1 MGGRGA
7 EGWRR
12 NGGWRGRNG
21 AAMDVNM
28 NTFIPGPTLREVAKE
43 AGVSLAS
50 ASYAL
55 RGHPTV
61 SAETQRAVAAVAA
74 RLGYRVNPQ
83 LAAFMQARRT
93 GRSMRPDATVALVY
107 GGPKQPAEGDS
118 YFGLCLRGIRALAA
132 ERGYVLDMIRWNAER
147 DVTAAKLSRVLEQ
160 RGIRGVLLMPADEVS
175 RWTLPLDW
183 TRFFGVAL
191 DHSLSGVP
199 VHRVTDHHAADMT
212 TALEHVKTR
221 GWKRPGLVLDPRN
234 NDRTLEMRLGAYL
247 ARMAHDFSDA
257 PPPLLVASDGK
268 RAAAVRAWVK
278 ANRPDA
284 VLAAD
289 RGVADLVGKG
299 VPFVCLTNYS
309 QPAGHPGILIDGE
322 GVGRTAAFLLFSL
335 LENPRTAAAL
345 RPQTILIE
353 GRWQE
358 AG

>member
-1 MGGRGA
+1 MWGI
-7 EGWRR
+7 
-12 NGGWRGRNG
+12 
-21 AAMDVNM
+21 M
-28 NTFIPGPTLREVAKE
+28 NTFISGPTLREVAKA
-43 AGVSLAS
+43 AGVSLAA

-74 RLGYRVNPQ
+74 RMGYRVNPQ

-93 GRSMRPDATVALVY
+93 GRSMRTDATVALVY
-107 GGPKQPAEGDS
+107 GGPKQPGEGDS

-132 ERGYVLDMIRWNAER
+132 ERGYVLDMIRWNA
-147 DVTAAKLSRVLEQ
+147 AKDASGARLARVLEQ
-160 RGIRGVLLMPADEVS
+160 RGIRGLLLMPADDVS

-191 DHSLSGVP
+191 DHSLTGVP
-199 VHRVTDHHAADMT
+199 VHRVTDHHAADMA
-212 TALEHVKTR
+212 TALAQVKAA
-221 GWKRPGLVLDPRN
+221 GWRRPGLVLDPRN

-247 ARMAHDFSDA
+247 ARTAHDFPEA
-257 PPPLLVASDGK
+257 PEPLLVGTGGQ
-268 RAAAVRAWVK
+268 RAATVRAWLK
-278 ANRPDA
+278 ASRPDG

-289 RGVADLVGKG
+289 PGVAEMIGKG
-299 VPFVCLTNYS
+299 TPFVCLTNYS
-309 QPAGHPGILIDGE
+309 APATHAGILIDGE

-335 LENPRTAAAL
+335 LENPRTGTGL

-358 AG
+358 AL